1 MFKSLSLKVILFGF
15 IFTFFSSFG
24 QSFFIGLFNNSIR
37 SELSISHGQFGSIY
51 ASATLLSSLVLIWIG
66 KKIDDMSA
74 FKFSLFVIVLFSFAS
89 YFFSTIKIVPLLF
102 VGIFLLRLS
111 GQGLMS
117 HTSST
122 TVSRYFDKTR
132 GRALSISWFGLSTA
146 EFILP
151 VLVTYFFLIYSWR
164 TVWQGIAILIIL
176 LLPFVIISTIKSVS
190 LDSRETD
197 TNPKNKKIKIKSWRR
212 REVIKD
218 YRFYIVSL
226 NMLAMPW
233 LATGTFVYQSF
244 ISDSKMWAI
253 YTIPK
258 AFMIY
263 SITSIAT
270 LFLSGF
276 LVDKFTGR
284 KLILIMNIPLLL
296 AMYVLFKFNNEIFA
310 YIFLGLVG
318 ASNGLRAADLTN
330 FGITGTP
337 KSLHNVFVEN
347 FGARVNADCLVPE
360 PEFEWAVMQSYHKQ
374 FACCQYSHSAIEAV
388 LKILSKMG
396 PEPNYKAIEKIK
408 LKTHWRGKLLSNLE
422 PKTTLAAKFS
432 MEHILAT
439 SIYHGSANVEAFNLE
454 TLSNQDIKEL
464 RNKVD
469 MYLYDPEPISP
480 NDRPAEVSIQ
490 LSDGKKYTHECLI
503 AEGSASKPFTNQTIK
518 NKINQKNHSQILRKC
533 GSSGL
538 KREIVFCKQ

>member
-1 MFKSLSLKVILFGF
+1 MINLSLSKKVIIFGF

-24 QSFFIGLFNNSIR
+24 QSFFLGLFNAPIR
-37 SELSISHGQFGSIY
+37 NELGITHGQFGNIY
-51 ASATLLSSLVLIWIG
+51 ATATICSSIILIWIG
-66 KKIDDMSA
+66 KKIDDYRILNYS
-74 FKFSLFVIVLFSFAS
+74 FFVVILLFFSSLFFSFINS
-89 YFFSTIKIVPLLF
+89 IYFLAVA
-102 VGIFLLRLS
+102 IFLMRLS

-117 HTSST
+117 HAST
-122 TVSRYFDKTR
+122 TTISRFFERSR
-132 GRALSISWFGLSTA
+132 GKALSTIWFGLSTA

-176 LLPFVIISTIKSVS
+176 LLPFVIISTIKSVN

-197 TNPKNKKIKIKSWRR
+197 INPKNKKIKIKSWRR
-212 REVIKD
+212 REVIRD

-258 AFMIY
+258 AFMVY

-296 AMYVLFKFNNEIFA
+296 AMYVLFKFNHEIFA

-318 ASNGLRAADLTN
+318 VSNGLANILGSSTWAEIYGVKYIGSIKALTTALMVFSTAFGTAVFGLLIDNGFTIESIAFVGGVYILLSLVLLIFFRKSIEPTKLTN
-330 FGITGTP
+330 
-337 KSLHNVFVEN
+337 
-347 FGARVNADCLVPE
+347 
-360 PEFEWAVMQSYHKQ
+360 
-374 FACCQYSHSAIEAV
+374 
-388 LKILSKMG
+388 
-396 PEPNYKAIEKIK
+396 
-408 LKTHWRGKLLSNLE
+408 
-422 PKTTLAAKFS
+422 
-432 MEHILAT
+432 
-439 SIYHGSANVEAFNLE
+439 
-454 TLSNQDIKEL
+454 
-464 RNKVD
+464 
-469 MYLYDPEPISP
+469 
-480 NDRPAEVSIQ
+480 
-490 LSDGKKYTHECLI
+490 
-503 AEGSASKPFTNQTIK
+503 
-518 NKINQKNHSQILRKC
+518 
-533 GSSGL
+533 
-538 KREIVFCKQ
+538 